1 MTERSLSPPA
11 PHKPAPVDISGSVY
25 FISSSGRVL
34 QLPIPSNSARDP
46 LRWSWKKRWGAFLA
60 LQFYSVV
67 SSFGLTTPGFLAQA
81 MDYEFDPETIKPFS
95 VSSLSSAMT
104 LFTGLG
110 YLLSIPISTSV
121 GRRPVFLAA
130 AAISTISTLWAGLSG
145 DFVQLL
151 IAICLQAIAVGS
163 AISMCQLII
172 LDATFIHERPF
183 ALSIYWCTGGAIV
196 RLFLIA
202 LPFTTDLQTQW
213 RPVYDVWF
221 GMCLLSFIL
230 ILLFVPESFFLRPPV
245 ALDGRI
251 LVQSGMET
259 VQIYEDWSEISTES
273 NQKPLPDIPPT
284 NTIGNRLKITQA
296 PGTTWRS
303 LPAAYMQMLL
313 CFCNP
318 LIIWVALLS
327 SSILTGVIFLNMT
340 QPAILRSP
348 PWNQDPERVSIY
360 LGVSGIF
367 GSLLALPVTG
377 PLITWSI
384 RYFALRSNGTRHAE
398 VYLPGFIPPVFSA
411 FSSLLLFYLTIR
423 NEWSTLLHYTASAL
437 SIFSYASGNVAFVL
451 WMTEAFPNLAA
462 AALALFLFFANMVS
476 FGTGAVL
483 MTAIKNRCITPPS
496 LIIMGIILGLGVV
509 AVPVS
514 FWGKAARQF
523 IHGRFDSTGKT
534 ALRPQQ

>member
-1 MTERSLSPPA
+1 MTERPVSSPA
-11 PHKPAPVDISGSVY
+11 PQKPTPVDISGSVF

-46 LRWSWKKRWGAFLA
+46 LRWSRKKRWGAFMA

-67 SSFGLTTPGFLAQA
+67 SSFELITPGFLAQA
-81 MDYEFDPETIKPFS
+81 MNHEFDPETIKPFS
-95 VSSLSSAMT
+95 VGSLSSAMT

-130 AAISTISTLWAGLSG
+130 AAISTISTLWAGISG

-151 IAICLQAIAVGS
+151 IAISLQAIAVGS

-172 LDATFIHERPF
+172 LDATFIHERPL
-183 ALSIYWCTGGAIV
+183 ALSIYWCIGGAIV
-196 RLFLIA
+196 KLFLIV
-202 LPFTTDLQTQW
+202 LPFTADLQTQW

-221 GMCLLSFIL
+221 GMCLISFVL

-251 LVQSGMET
+251 LVQSGTET
-259 VQIYEDWSEISTES
+259 VQIYEDWSEISTQGNE
-273 NQKPLPDIPPT
+273 KPLPDVPST
-284 NTIGNRLKITQA
+284 NTIGNRLKVKQA

-313 CFCNP
+313 CLCNP
-318 LIIWVALLS
+318 LILWVALLS
-327 SSILTGVIFLNMT
+327 SSILTGVIFLNLT

-348 PWNQDPERVSIY
+348 PWNQDPEMVSIY
-360 LGVSGIF
+360 LGVSGIL
-367 GSLLALPVTG
+367 GSLLALPATG
-377 PLITWSI
+377 PLITWST

-398 VYLPGFIPPVFSA
+398 VYLPGFIPSIVSA
-411 FSSLLLFYLTIR
+411 SSSLLLFYLTIKY
-423 NEWSTLLHYTASAL
+423 EWPALLHYTASAL
-437 SIFSYASGNVAFVL
+437 SIFSYASGNVAEVL

-462 AALALFLFFANMVS
+462 AALALFMFFANMVS
-476 FGTGAVL
+476 FGTGIVL
-483 MTAIKNRCITPPS
+483 LEAIKNQCITPPS
-496 LIIMGIILGLGVV
+496 LIVMGIIVGLGAV

-514 FWGKAARQF
+514 FWGKAARQY
-523 IHGRFDSTGKT
+523 IHGRWDATGKT
-534 ALRPQQ
+534 ALRPQ